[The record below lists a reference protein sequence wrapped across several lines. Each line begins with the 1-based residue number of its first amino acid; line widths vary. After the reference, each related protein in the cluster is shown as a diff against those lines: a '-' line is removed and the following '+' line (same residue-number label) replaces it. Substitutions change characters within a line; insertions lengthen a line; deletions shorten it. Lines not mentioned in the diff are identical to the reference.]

1 MRSARVAA
9 RVVLAPKLA
18 RFTRDYP
25 NVVLDVT
32 TMAVPRVDLVAGGF
46 DAGIRLGEFI
56 ERDMIAVRV
65 SRDQRA
71 AIVGAPRYFESHATP
86 LTPNDLTGHPC
97 INFRQGAEGLYRWE
111 FDKGDQSITVAVRGP
126 LVTEDTELII
136 RAAIEGVGLA
146 YAIEEH
152 VLPYLASGVLV
163 RVLEDWSA
171 PFPGTSSITRA
182 GGSSP
187 PRSRRSSTR
196 SGCESARGPGAP
208 KLDSRAPV
216 RMDVRAKRDS
226 CLLVVESSMVTTR
239 RAVTTAVLV
248 ACLSG
253 APLSGTVAASEPAP
267 PALPGNTSSIQ
278 VDRPTTTRRSPFVLS
293 DETLRQSLI
302 ESDAREARVPA
313 PRTGSGATTAR
324 LLTIITTTGRRR
336 PRSSL
341 DPRR

>member
-1 MRSARVAA
+1 MAGDELNALSAFLTVAEERSFTKAARRLGVSTSALSHAMRGLEERIGVRLLSRTTRSVAPTEPGEQLISHLRPALGDIAATLEQIAQLRDTPAGHMRLAVSPVAA

-32 TMAVPRVDLVAGGF
+32 TTAVPRVDLVAGGF

-126 LVTEDTELII
+126 LVTEDTEMII

-146 YAIEEH
+146 FAIEEH

-171 PFPGTSSITRA
+171 PFPGYFLYY
-182 GGSSP
+182 P
-187 PRSRRSSTR
+187 SRRQQP
-196 SGCESARGPGAP
+196 AA
-208 KLDSRAPV
+208 LA
-216 RMDVRAKRDS
+216 A
-226 CLLVVESSMVTTR
+226 LV
-239 RAVTTAVLV
+239 
-248 ACLSG
+248 
-253 APLSGTVAASEPAP
+253 
-267 PALPGNTSSIQ
+267 
-278 VDRPTTTRRSPFVLS
+278 D
-293 DETLRQSLI
+293 TLRLS
-302 ESDAREARVPA
+302 
-313 PRTGSGATTAR
+313 
-324 LLTIITTTGRRR
+324 
-336 PRSSL
+336 
-341 DPRR
+341 